1 MIDALV
7 LNSFVKDDGA
17 IMTKAQE
24 KRYVSEYEE
33 GKRKLTLQ
41 QYKIDEANKRRRA
54 DKHRVTMAKKQAED
68 ETVGTV

>member
-7 LNSFVKDDGA
+7 LNSFVKDDGL

-24 KRYVSEYEE
+24 KRYVREYED
-33 GKRKLTLQ
+33 GRRKLTLQ

-54 DKHRVTMAKKQAED
+54 DKRRVTMAKKQAED
-68 ETVGTV
+68 DTVEIV